1 MTQVEILPKLRLGN
15 FVQNDNSYEPVV
27 NAIASPRFVALRIPS
42 RILLRL
48 VLGSLLLTTLAYQV
62 ALPDTIDVGS
72 GADTPL
78 IQGFSFRE
86 NIPGADVRWSGER
99 AEIRF
104 AGIGAQDGV
113 LKLRLAAPRPWATP
127 RVQILANGLELTRN
141 VSAGDLQELVFPI
154 RRDVI
159 GVGGDL
165 YITLVSDTFTQ
176 PPDTR
181 ELGVLVDYARFE
193 SAGAPVIPS
202 PHVLLS
208 LAALTLLA
216 YAVGRVWTGS
226 ARLAVG
232 ASVLVIL
239 LATGGM
245 ALARVETAWLVAPV
259 FWLGLVLF
267 LGSVAVAVDLQALS
281 HLLNAPVLRSRTL
294 RLMFVVMVV
303 AFAVRMIFA
312 VTPGYIV
319 DVQDYLVWSYKMV
332 THGLGSMYASL
343 DGLWISDQPPGL
355 NYVVYL
361 GGWVYNAFF
370 APDFL
375 YPGVSGDPALRA
387 VTTNPALLADPA
399 HRTLLRIPMLLADL
413 VTGALIFTA
422 ARKNLSERAAWLV
435 ALAYWFNPA
444 VLWNGAY
451 WGQTDAIHSLLVL
464 AALLALTVKRVGFAF
479 FLVGIAAVTKP
490 QALIFGPLLLLAAWR
505 AAAWRGVARAVIA
518 GALGVAVI
526 LLPIMLAGGTQGM
539 LDFFLSAVGH
549 HPILSVNAHN
559 IWWIAF
565 GGNIDIEDTLPVLA
579 GAPLS
584 YRTLSL
590 ILFGISY
597 AAVLVKG
604 WRAEVDEFFELGAYA
619 AFAFFMLPTEIHEN
633 YGYALLPML
642 AVAVTRDRKLIFF
655 YIAIT
660 VTMVANY
667 ALFDPPTYERLGL
680 SNPDLEL
687 WLPRMA
693 NAIANAIL
701 FALWTVYLFARR
713 WITFGDSR
721 QPATEPVAAS
731 SLLQVKDSNA
741 D

>member
-1 MTQVEILPKLRLGN
+1 MT
-15 FVQNDNSYEPVV
+15 
-27 NAIASPRFVALRIPS
+27 VAFARHIPF
-42 RILLRL
+42 RILVLL
-48 VLGSLLLTTLAYQV
+48 VLVSLLLTTLAYQV
-62 ALPDTIDVGS
+62 ALPETIDVGS

-86 NIPGADVRWSGER
+86 NIPGGADARWSG
-99 AEIRF
+99 AQGEIRF

-113 LKLRLAAPRPWATP
+113 LKLRLAAPRPNGTP
-127 RVQILANGLELTRN
+127 RVQILANGVELTRD
-141 VSAGDLQELVFPI
+141 VSAGDLREYDFLI
-154 RRDVI
+154 RRDMI
-159 GVGGDL
+159 GMGGDL
-165 YITLVSDTFTQ
+165 YVTLISDTFTQ

-181 ELGVLVDYARFE
+181 ELGVLMDTARFE

-202 PHVLLS
+202 PHVLVS
-208 LAALTLLA
+208 LAALALLG
-216 YAVGRVWTGS
+216 YAVGRAWTGS
-226 ARLAVG
+226 ARLGVG

-239 LATGGM
+239 LATGGI
-245 ALARVETAWLVAPV
+245 ALARVETAWFVAPV

-267 LGSVAVAVDLQALS
+267 ILAIAVAVDLFALS
-281 HLLNAPVLRSRTL
+281 RLLDAPVLRERTV
-294 RLMFVVMVV
+294 RLMFVVMVL

-343 DGLWISDQPPGL
+343 EGLWISDQPPGL

-399 HRTLLRIPMLLADL
+399 HRTLLRIPMLLADMA
-413 VTGALIFTA
+413 TGALIFTA
-422 ARKNLSERAAWLV
+422 ARKNLSERAAWLI

-464 AALLALTVKRVGFAF
+464 AALLAITVKRIGFAF
-479 FLVGIAAVTKP
+479 FLVGMAAVTKP

-505 AAAWRGVARAVIA
+505 VAEWRGVARAVIA

-526 LLPIMLAGGTQGM
+526 LLPIMLAGGTGGM
-539 LDFFLSAVGH
+539 LDFFLNAVGH

-559 IWWIAF
+559 LWWMAF
-565 GGNIDIEDTLPVLA
+565 GGNIDIEDTLPLLA
-579 GAPLS
+579 GAPIS
-584 YRTLSL
+584 YRMFSL
-590 ILFGISY
+590 IVFGIFY

-604 WRAEVDEFFELGAYA
+604 WRADVDEFFELGAYA

-633 YGYALLPML
+633 YGFALLPLL
-642 AVAVTRDRKLIFF
+642 AVALTRDRKLIFF
-655 YIAIT
+655 YVAIT

-667 ALFDPPTYERLGL
+667 ALSDPPTYERLGL

-687 WLPRMA
+687 RLPRMV
-693 NAIANAIL
+693 NAIANAVVL
-701 FALWTVYLFARR
+701 AVWTVYLFTRKGRAVARGVNWR
-713 WITFGDSR
+713 NRR
-721 QPATEPVAAS
+721 QQATKTVAAQ
-731 SLLQVKDSNA
+731 SLPTQTRGN
-741 D
+741 